1 MDPLA
6 WIDEE
11 LSQREGDGLL
21 RRLTTYDD
29 SPTSALIAS
38 DGRQL
43 VNFASNDYL
52 HLARDPRLATAVRAA
67 LERHAWGSGA
77 SPLIT
82 GHTTCHAKLEQQ
94 LARFE
99 QTEAAL
105 VFSSGYAANVGTIQS
120 LVGRGDVVFSD
131 EKNHA
136 SIIDGCRLSGARVQV
151 YRHVDMDFLKK
162 MLAQAG
168 GFRRRLVVTDS
179 LFSMDGDLAPLAPLV
194 DLAAQ
199 HDAMLMID
207 EAHATGV
214 FGEQG
219 RGVAEH
225 LGVQSDIPAKIGTL
239 SKALG
244 CAGGFVAGSQR
255 LIDWL
260 INRARPY
267 IYSTAQAAAGM
278 AAATAAL
285 EIVRREPERRR
296 ILLQRAD
303 IMRGELRKQ
312 GWPVQSESQI
322 VPIMTGDPESALRM
336 SAILRGQGML
346 VPAVRP
352 PSVPEGESLLRISLS
367 YGHSDAMVQ
376 QLLETFAELANG
388 DD

>member
-151 YRHVDMDFLKK
+151 YRHVDMDFLQKI
-162 MLAQAG
+162 LAQAG

-199 HDAMLMID
+199 HDAMLLID

-260 INRARPY
+260 VNRARPY

-296 ILLQRAD
+296 TLLQRAD

-312 GWPVQSESQI
+312 GWPIQSESQI

>member
-151 YRHVDMDFLKK
+151 YRHVDMDFLQKI
-162 MLAQAG
+162 LAQAG

-199 HDAMLMID
+199 HDAMLLID

-260 INRARPY
+260 VNRARPY

-296 ILLQRAD
+296 TLLQRAD

-312 GWPVQSESQI
+312 GWPIQSESQI

-352 PSVPEGESLLRISLS
+352 PSVPEVESLLRISLS

>member
-260 INRARPY
+260 INRSRPY